1 MLYLISSLTNSLY
14 YDKIILNT
22 WKEKMMSKV
31 SDIDIES
38 LPIISQGQKISLSD
52 FVNTKPI
59 DEIYDLAQTIQ
70 QMIDENKKFSFHEKF
85 DGVLDKASKV
95 LVVIGA
101 VAIII
106 CPFFDGVTKSAL
118 LGMGLANVGIYG
130 ISKLTEPNENVQVKK
145 ANIQLCK
152 ELLVYINEAIQRR
165 EEEADIFPDVLAY

>member
-1 MLYLISSLTNSLY
+1 
-14 YDKIILNT
+14 
-22 WKEKMMSKV
+22 MSRV

-38 LPIISQGQKISLSD
+38 LPVISQGQKISLSD

-70 QMIDENKKFSFHEKF
+70 QMIDENKKFIFYDKI
-85 DGVLDKASKV
+85 DQVLNKVSKV
-95 LVVIGA
+95 IVVIGA
-101 VAIII
+101 AAIII
-106 CPFFDGVTKSAL
+106 CPFFDGVTKSSL

-130 ISKLTEPNENVQVKK
+130 ISKLIEPNENVQVKK

-152 ELLVYINEAIQRR
+152 ELLEYLNEAIQRR